1 MTGLRNWRT
10 LSLVSLALLISI
22 GAVGAS
28 AATAGAAAASSGP
41 FCTFN
46 GSSFP
51 IVTGVT
57 PGSTVQ
63 FDCTGLPTQHPY
75 LLLEISLVVAIDPS
89 TAALLSGTISPSLL
103 LSVLSAV
110 PQINPAALAVTASDT
125 SGNLSYAY
133 KTPTTQATDPN
144 ASCPPSTEEFNS
156 GLIGCA
162 LALVDLT
169 TAKEVPAGS
178 AVLEY
183 SGFPFLPPN
192 PTLAVSPKDVSI
204 GQTVT
209 VSDKPGATTYWWLAT
224 LASLEGDLGG
234 TPPPPPT
241 VVVNFNKVAGAAT
254 NNITV
259 APASYNGST
268 FTPPALSGTFTVPS
282 FLSPGK
288 KYGAEVFYVAELQG
302 LDLAISAKK
311 GIVVSS

>member
-1 MTGLRNWRT
+1 MTGLRRWRT
-10 LSLVSLALLISI
+10 VSLVSLALLISI
-22 GAVGAS
+22 GAAGAS
-28 AATAGAAAASSGP
+28 AATAGPAAASSGP
-41 FCTFN
+41 SCTFN

-51 IVTGVT
+51 IVTGRH

-63 FDCTGLPTQHPY
+63 FDCTGLPTLHPY

-89 TAALLSGTISPSLL
+89 TAGLLSGDNSPSLL

-110 PQINPAALAVTASDT
+110 PQINPAALAITTSDS

-133 KTPTTQATDPN
+133 KTPTTQALDPN

-156 GLIGCA
+156 GLVGCA

-178 AVLEY
+178 ALLEY

-192 PTLAVSPKDVSI
+192 PTLAVSPKDVSV
-204 GQTVT
+204 GQAVT

-234 TPPPPPT
+234 TPPPPSI
-241 VVVNFNKVAGAAT
+241 VVNFNKERWSRGEQHHGRSGELQRLDLHAT
-254 NNITV
+254 R
-259 APASYNGST
+259 
-268 FTPPALSGTFTVPS
+268 ALGTFIVPS
-282 FLSPGK
+282 WLSAGK
-288 KYGAEVFYVAELQG
+288 HGVLVFYQATLEGVE
-302 LDLAISAKK
+302 LAIDAHKA
-311 GIVVSS
+311 IVVSS